1 MKKIGIVGY
10 SGRPFN
16 KKTARNLL
24 LKHIRFL
31 EKKYGAKNLEIVS
44 GYTNIGIPKIA
55 YEIADE
61 MGITTVGLS
70 AKEALSVDCGLYPVD
85 KIMVV
90 GERFGD
96 ESATFIDYIDIMI
109 RVGGGDQS
117 MQEVK
122 HFKEK
127 VKDRKLASVLFEEEL
142 EELK

>member
-16 KKTARNLL
+16 KNTARNLL

-31 EKKYGAKNLEIVS
+31 EQKYGAKNLEIVS

-55 YEIADE
+55 YEIADD

-70 AKEALSVDCGLYPVD
+70 AKEALTVDCGLYPVD
-85 KIMVV
+85 KIMIV

-96 ESATFIDYIDIMI
+96 ESSTFIDYIDIMI
-109 RVGGGDQS
+109 RVGGGNQS
-117 MQEVK
+117 IQEVK

-127 VKDRKLASVLFEEEL
+127 FIDAQLSNVLFEEEL

>member
-1 MKKIGIVGY
+1 MKKIGIVGF

-16 KKTARNLL
+16 KHIAHSLL
-24 LKHIRFL
+24 YKHINAL
-31 EKKYGAKNLEIVS
+31 KQKYGAKNLEIVS

-61 MGITTVGLS
+61 LGITTVGLS

-85 KIMVV
+85 KVMIV
-90 GERFGD
+90 GECFGD
-96 ESATFIDYIDIMI
+96 ESPTFINYIDIMI
-109 RVGGGDQS
+109 RVGGGKQS
-117 MQEVK
+117 MDEVD

-127 VKDRKLASVLFEEEL
+127 FTDAQLLDVLFEEEL